1 MPEKAQQILKRLNEV
16 QKLLSQL
23 VNQPNNDADY
33 TILSETAKLVV
44 KAQQKI
50 ITYRSEE
57 G

>member
-1 MPEKAQQILKRLNEV
+1 MPEKAQQILKRLKEV

-57 G
+57 E

>member
-1 MPEKAQQILKRLNEV
+1 MPEKAQQILKRLKEV

-23 VNQPNNDADY
+23 VDQPNNDADY

>member
-1 MPEKAQQILKRLNEV
+1 MPEKAQQILKRLKEV

>member
-1 MPEKAQQILKRLNEV
+1 MPEKAQQILKHLKEV

-57 G
+57 E